1 MSLISKLALPRAE
14 GVRSNIPWLVL
25 MSVALTVILLP
36 FSSYVA
42 ALPLIKTE
50 WGLNNTQAAIIY
62 SAFLVGYAFSAL
74 VVIPLT
80 DRFGPKPV
88 FLAAATLSVVSHA
101 VFPLAADGIVSASV
115 LRAVQGIGLVGV
127 YMPAVRIISDRFA
140 AKGRGAAIGL
150 FVAAGYGG
158 NSLSLVSTGG
168 LMALTT
174 WRTSYLIVSLV
185 AAASLPLAY
194 ALLRGH
200 RHAPSGRPSGRLD
213 PTILKVRPI
222 RYMVA
227 GYTLHTL
234 EIFTF
239 QAWLPSFLAA
249 VLVMRGS
256 TAEDAAVVAATA
268 AGLAFA
274 VGSVG
279 PIIGGALSD
288 RWGRAGTAALIF
300 ALSSACAWAIG
311 WMGGLPWPLIV
322 FVAVVY
328 GIATSADSAIYSAGL
343 VDAAPPSRLGSA
355 MAVQAFIGFAGGVAG
370 PIIVGGIL
378 DLVPSDIA
386 WGVGF
391 SFLGM
396 LALVAAVLFVR
407 LHTISGSTP
416 LQHRGQA
423 DQPPLRKERTAG

>member
-1 MSLISKLALPRAE
+1 MISLVSRLALPRVE
-14 GVRSNIPWLVL
+14 GVRSNVLWLVL
-25 MSVALTVILLP
+25 MSVALAVMLLP

-50 WGLNNTQAAIIY
+50 WGLNNTQAGVIY

-80 DRFGPKPV
+80 DRLGPKPV
-88 FLAAATLSVVSHA
+88 LLAAAALSVASHA
-101 VFPLAADGIVSASV
+101 LFPLLADGIVSASV
-115 LRAVQGIGLVGV
+115 LRTIQGIGLVGV

-158 NSLSLVSTGG
+158 HSLSLVATGG
-168 LMALTT
+168 LMALVS
-174 WRTSYLIVSLV
+174 WRDAYLIVALI

-194 ALLRGH
+194 TLLRGQ
-200 RHAPSGRPSGRLD
+200 RHAVQGRPSGRLD
-213 PTILKVRPI
+213 VRVLKQRPV

-227 GYTLHTL
+227 GYTLHSL
-234 EIFTF
+234 EIFTV

-256 TAEDAAVVAATA
+256 AAEDAAVVAAAA

-274 VGSVG
+274 IGSIG
-279 PIIGGALSD
+279 PLIGGALSD
-288 RWGRAGTAALIF
+288 RWGRAGTAVLIF
-300 ALSSACAWAIG
+300 AMSSGCAWAIG

-328 GIATSADSAIYSAGL
+328 GVATSADSAIYSAGL
-343 VDAAPPSRLGSA
+343 VDAAAPATLGSS
-355 MAVQAFIGFAGGVAG
+355 MAVQAFVGFVGGVAG

-378 DLVPSDIA
+378 DLVPEDIA
-386 WGVGF
+386 WGIGF
-391 SFLGM
+391 SFLGI
-396 LALVAAVLFVR
+396 LALVATALFVR
-407 LHTISGSTP
+407 LHATAKKTSVAP
-416 LQHRGQA
+416 LAASQV
-423 DQPPLRKERTAG
+423 E

>member
-1 MSLISKLALPRAE
+1 MTSLISRLILSRAE
-14 GVRSNIPWLVL
+14 GARSNVLWLVL
-25 MSVALTVILLP
+25 MSVALAVILLP

-42 ALPLIKTE
+42 ALPLIKIE
-50 WGLNNTQAAIIY
+50 WGLNNTQAGVIY
-62 SAFLVGYAFSAL
+62 SAFLIGYAFSAL

-80 DRFGPKPV
+80 DRLGPKPV
-88 FLAAATLSVVSHA
+88 FLAAATLSVVSHIL
-101 VFPLAADGIVSASV
+101 FPWLGHGIVSASL
-115 LRAVQGIGLVGV
+115 LRALQGIGLVGV

-168 LMALTT
+168 LMAITT
-174 WRTSYLIVSLV
+174 WRTSYLVVSLI

-194 ALLRGH
+194 ALLRGQ
-200 RHAPSGRPSGRLD
+200 RHAPTGRPSGRLD
-213 PTILKVRPI
+213 PRVLKIRPI

-227 GYTLHTL
+227 GYTMHTL
-234 EIFTF
+234 EIFSF

-256 TAEDAAVVAATA
+256 AAEDAAVVAATA

-274 VGSVG
+274 IGSVG

-288 RWGRAGTAALIF
+288 RWGRAGTAAAIF
-300 ALSSACAWAIG
+300 ALSGACAWAIG

-343 VDAAPPSRLGSA
+343 VDAAPPSTLGSA

-378 DLVPSDIA
+378 DLVPEDIA

-391 SFLGM
+391 SFLGVM
-396 LALVAAVLFVR
+396 ALIAAGLFIRFNAMTRRTPATPVA
-407 LHTISGSTP
+407 SGPS
-416 LQHRGQA
+416 
-423 DQPPLRKERTAG
+423 D